1 MRTNGPRVDLEG
13 CSRCG
18 GSHKALKSIE
28 FDRPVKIGRLAWT
41 HWVLCPTAIDPVLVR
56 WTREA
61 PKRKKKPKPMS
72 ESEKRRHFGPSWRKK
87 KGSRK

>member
-1 MRTNGPRVDLEG
+1 MKTNGPRVDLEG

-61 PKRKKKPKPMS
+61 PKWAREASKPTRKA
-72 ESEKRRHFGPSWRKK
+72 K
-87 KGSRK
+87 KGVRK